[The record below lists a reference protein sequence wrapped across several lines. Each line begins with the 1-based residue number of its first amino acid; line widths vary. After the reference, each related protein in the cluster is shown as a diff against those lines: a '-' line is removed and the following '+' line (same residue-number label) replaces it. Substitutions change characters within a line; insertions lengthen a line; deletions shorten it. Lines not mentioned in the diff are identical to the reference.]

1 MSGNQESSL
10 LKIGTEAWANES
22 DPKRLL
28 AALTQSLDVAPMDES
43 SLLEL
48 FDLGSHHAF
57 RPDKWRVALADEQE
71 RVLRRCLFDHGGA
84 FSDPDFA
91 WMLVEVLVS
100 EGPAPQQEQALQLVG
115 WVLGQQPNHA
125 QAFRLLL
132 DVHFEDPV
140 GSPEQLH
147 DIAPDI
153 ENLELRA
160 RYLFWDS
167 LCSLPTD
174 LADEFCRQGAD
185 SAAALG
191 VPLDRD
197 AIWAEYLVIAHE
209 PDASRPDWAK

>member
-1 MSGNQESSL
+1 
-10 LKIGTEAWANES
+10 
-22 DPKRLL
+22 
-28 AALTQSLDVAPMDES
+28 
-43 SLLEL
+43 
-48 FDLGSHHAF
+48 
-57 RPDKWRVALADEQE
+57 
-71 RVLRRCLFDHGGA
+71 
-84 FSDPDFA
+84 
-91 WMLVEVLVS
+91 MLVQELVG

-132 DVHFEDPV
+132 DIHFADPV
-140 GSPEQLH
+140 GAPEQLQ
-147 DIAPDI
+147 DIAVGI
-153 ENLELRA
+153 EDPELRA

-185 SAAALG
+185 RAAALG

-197 AIWAEYLVIAHE
+197 AIWAEYLVLAHA